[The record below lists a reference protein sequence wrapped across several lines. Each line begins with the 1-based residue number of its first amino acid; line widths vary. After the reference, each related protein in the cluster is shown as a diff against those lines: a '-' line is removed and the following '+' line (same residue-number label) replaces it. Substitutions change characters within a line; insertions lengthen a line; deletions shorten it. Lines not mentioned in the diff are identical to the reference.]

1 MRRMSTTN
9 TFGKSIDENE
19 GRRHFMHRI
28 SEVEVL
34 ECYRLALTFA
44 DGTRG
49 TVDLS
54 GLAGKG
60 VFSLWNDYEA
70 FRGVQIGPAG
80 ELAWGDEI
88 DLCPDSLYL
97 EVTGQS
103 PEEAFPRLKRERVH
117 A

>member
-1 MRRMSTTN
+1 
-9 TFGKSIDENE
+9 
-19 GRRHFMHRI
+19 MHRI

-34 ECYRLALTFA
+34 EGYRLELTFA

-54 GLAGKG
+54 RLAGKG
-60 VFSLWNDYEA
+60 VFSLWNDHEA
-70 FRGVQIGPAG
+70 FGSVRIGPAG

-103 PEEAFPRLKRERVH
+103 PEEAFPRLKREGVH